1 MSSASTDF
9 NSLSSPSASM
19 NLGKSPIVGGIP
31 QKKSYV
37 NDSFKGLKRE
47 SKDPVNKPKAS
58 LVKGNGMRMYTSEGK
73 ADKSYTVGQNVKGV
87 NSLFNNYILFTH
99 SFCNGIN
106 DFYDKQGENGVF
118 GHVEDKPELTIG
130 NLLADFTPDKSPSMP
145 YFANDFLYAKYYDK
159 IPLNR
164 LLTLRRFAYP
174 VYDNLQFSNTNRNDI
189 KPIAQAITYFG
200 DPTDNKLSSLFSI
213 TGSISWKNVSSQ
225 IWDEANQTIPTLESQ
240 KNAVTGFVPT
250 LGGRLSGI
258 NLKGYVG
265 QGMDMASRA
274 STFTGDSQTSDLSG
288 ASNSRIDAIKASRDF
303 SYIHK
308 VLGPINV
315 IKDTMT
321 RESGIGADLSFRLK
335 FEYELKSYKN
345 INPKLAMLDLIGNML
360 ALTFYHAKWW
370 GGANRFTPRV
380 MEQFGFLGDY
390 HKLYSGDYGGFFK
403 SVAGNIGSVMGKT
416 GNALSGLWQSMM
428 SGNFQSLFSNLLGGG
443 KIGGDKMLDMATKKS
458 RPNIVAIHSLV
469 SGAPVGEYH
478 LVVGN
483 PYNPIY
489 TIGNLICDSFTVTPS
504 DELGFDDFPTKWTL
518 EISLKRARKMDSG
531 DIQAILNAGQ
541 GRTYLPLSGMLDEII
556 GDDDKLKT
564 NSEGTAVEFQNGD
577 VKNGLSINA
586 TDAQG
591 AGGVVY

>member
-1 MSSASTDF
+1 
-9 NSLSSPSASM
+9 
-19 NLGKSPIVGGIP
+19 
-31 QKKSYV
+31 
-37 NDSFKGLKRE
+37 
-47 SKDPVNKPKAS
+47 
-58 LVKGNGMRMYTSEGK
+58 
-73 ADKSYTVGQNVKGV
+73 
-87 NSLFNNYILFTH
+87 
-99 SFCNGIN
+99 
-106 DFYDKQGENGVF
+106 
-118 GHVEDKPELTIG
+118 
-130 NLLADFTPDKSPSMP
+130 
-145 YFANDFLYAKYYDK
+145 
-159 IPLNR
+159 
-164 LLTLRRFAYP
+164 
-174 VYDNLQFSNTNRNDI
+174 
-189 KPIAQAITYFG
+189 
-200 DPTDNKLSSLFSI
+200 
-213 TGSISWKNVSSQ
+213 
-225 IWDEANQTIPTLESQ
+225 
-240 KNAVTGFVPT
+240 
-250 LGGRLSGI
+250 
-258 NLKGYVG
+258 
-265 QGMDMASRA
+265 
-274 STFTGDSQTSDLSG
+274 
-288 ASNSRIDAIKASRDF
+288 
-303 SYIHK
+303 
-308 VLGPINV
+308 
-315 IKDTMT
+315 
-321 RESGIGADLSFRLK
+321 
-335 FEYELKSYKN
+335 
-345 INPKLAMLDLIGNML
+345 MLDLIGNML

>member
-1 MSSASTDF
+1 MSDAL
-9 NSLSSPSASM
+9 NSISSLQTPSAS
-19 NLGKSPIVGGIP
+19 LSGGGIP
-31 QKKSYV
+31 IVQTIPQKLAYS
-37 NDSFKGLKRE
+37 NDSLKGLKSE
-47 SKDPVNKPKAS
+47 SKDPVNKQGAS
-58 LVKGNGMRMYTSEGK
+58 LAKGNGMRMYTSEGK
-73 ADKSYTVGQNVKGV
+73 ADKSFTVGQNINGV

-118 GHVEDKPELTIG
+118 GHAEDRPELTIG
-130 NLLADFTPDKSPSMP
+130 NLLADFSPDKSPSMP
-145 YFANDFLYAKYYDK
+145 YFANDFLYAKYYNK

-174 VYDNLQFSNTNRNDI
+174 VYDNLQFSNTNRGDI
-189 KPIAQAITYFG
+189 KPVAQAVTYFG
-200 DPTDNKLSSLFSI
+200 DPTGNNISSLFSI
-213 TGSISWKNVSSQ
+213 TGSISWKPVSSQ

-240 KNAVTGFVPT
+240 KNMIQGFVPT
-250 LGGRLSGI
+250 LGGKLAAI

-265 QGMDMASRA
+265 QGMDMSARAAS
-274 STFTGDSQTSDLSG
+274 FTGGAKYSDLSG
-288 ASNSRIDAIKASRDF
+288 ASNSQIEAIKASRDF

-315 IKDTMT
+315 IKDTYT
-321 RESGIGADLSFRLK
+321 RDVGIGADLSFKLK

-390 HKLYSGDYGGFFK
+390 KKLYSGDYGGFFK
-403 SVAGNIGSVMGKT
+403 SVTGSIGSVMGKA
-416 GNALSGLWQSMM
+416 GDAMSGLWQSIM

-443 KIGGDKMLDMATKKS
+443 KIGGDKLISMATKKS

-469 SGAPVGEYH
+469 SGTPVGEYH

-489 TIGNLICDSFTVTPS
+489 TIGNLICTDFTVTPS
-504 DELGFDDFPTKWTL
+504 DELGFDDFPNKWTL
-518 EISLKRARKMDSG
+518 EVSLKRARKMDSG
-531 DIQAILNAGQ
+531 DIQSILNAGQ
-541 GRTYLPLSGMLDEII
+541 GRTYLPLSGMLDELI
-556 GDDDKLKT
+556 DDKEKLKT
-564 NSEGTAVEFQNGD
+564 NSEGTSVEFQNGD
-577 VKNGLSINA
+577 VKNGLNINA